1 MHRAA
6 RVSSRGT
13 PEQTNI
19 QIKAA
24 EKAGD
29 GHPKASLKSDEAAA
43 NPYVKRA

>member
-13 PEQTNI
+13 PEASYLQS
-19 QIKAA
+19 KAA